1 MQSSGLLLLGID
13 TRLAS
18 SKLTDIFYPVITTTL
33 RRMAIITNVVT
44 VYKDV
49 SLDPM
54 NVLRSSLPISRALA
68 SGTKLRETW

>member
-33 RRMAIITNVVT
+33 RTMAIITNVVT
-44 VYKDV
+44 VYKDA

-54 NVLRSSLPISRALA
+54 NVRLPIPRALA
-68 SGTKLRETW
+68 SGIKLRETW